1 MRNRPLGGVH
11 VASAIRAGAS
21 AAEWVVYAPR
31 WVHCGTQTPRRAHNE
46 HPLHSVVAR
55 RSRASNG
62 DFIFLWHFLWADVAN
77 GAPRFNKSNC
87 RRVVLMSAK

>member
-55 RSRASNG
+55 P
-62 DFIFLWHFLWADVAN
+62 V
-77 GAPRFNKSNC
+77 
-87 RRVVLMSAK
+87 RVRLMAISFFFGTFFGRMWQMEHLVSINQIVVELC